1 MSNNLLY
8 YARRKKNIKQ
18 YTMAKDLGVSPS
30 YLSKIETGA
39 QAPTDKFKKACA
51 DYLGIPQKQLFE
63 DNDQYMNK
71 IEKGLGNKIWTIRR
85 QKGIKQYDLAQKLKV
100 SPSYLSKVE
109 TGNQEPSAKFIKD
122 CAKVL
127 KVSENELFPKKTR

>member
-1 MSNNLLY
+1 MANLLY
-8 YARRKKNIKQ
+8 YARRKKNVKQ

-39 QAPTDKFKKACA
+39 QAPTEKFRKACS
-51 DYLGIPQKQLFE
+51 DYLGVPQKQLFE
-63 DNDQYMNK
+63 ENNDGFMQK

-109 TGNQEPSAKFIKD
+109 TGNQEPSAKFMKD
-122 CAKVL
+122 CARVL
-127 KVSENELFPKKTR
+127 KVSEQELFPAKK